1 MMLDPLLLVARVF
14 MTGLFVLHVVNAL
27 KLPAADGLLY
37 AAIAIQILGVVTVAL
52 GYKTRFAA
60 LLLASFSALS
70 LLLVHG
76 RPEGGW
82 IFITDLRKG
91 LAVIGAFVFL
101 FAYGPGTL
109 SLDARKEP
117 TRPSG
122 QEGVLAS
129 IARHDAVMGPLLLVG
144 RLLPLVIFFTAG
156 TNKILHTAVM
166 QEYMVNHNA
175 HVPTILIYPAIVVQI
190 IPPTLVVLGYKT
202 RYAAL
207 ALAGFCVIAPALFH
221 SDFGNPSEVEQ
232 FFLDFVNAGG
242 FLFMFANGP
251 GALSLDRRQLAV
263 DGQTLTVAYS
273 APKGR

>member
-1 MMLDPLLLVARVF
+1 MLLLVARVF
-14 MTGLFVLHVVNAL
+14 MTGLFVLHSVNAL
-27 KLPAADGLLY
+27 KVPAPDGLLY
-37 AAIAIQILGVVTVAL
+37 LALAIQVAGIVMVAL

-60 LLLASFSALS
+60 LLLAAFSVLS

-76 RPEGGW
+76 PPEGGW

-91 LAVIGAFVFL
+91 LAVIGAFLFL
-101 FAYGPGTL
+101 FAYGPGSL
-109 SLDARKEP
+109 SLDARQDRTGSQGKEGIL
-117 TRPSG
+117 S
-122 QEGVLAS
+122 S
-129 IARHDAVMGPLLLVG
+129 IAGNDMLMGPLLLVG

-190 IPPTLVVLGYKT
+190 IPPIMVVLGYKT

-251 GALSLDRRQLAV
+251 GALSLDRR
-263 DGQTLTVAYS
+263 
-273 APKGR
+273 R

>member
-1 MMLDPLLLVARVF
+1 MLDPLLLVARVF

-27 KLPAADGLLY
+27 KLPAPDGLLY
-37 AAIAIQILGVVTVAL
+37 AALAIQVVGIVMVAL

-91 LAVIGAFVFL
+91 LAVIGAFLFL
-101 FAYGPGTL
+101 FAYGPGSI
-109 SLDARKEP
+109 SLDARQI
-117 TRPSG
+117 RNGSG
-122 QEGVLAS
+122 QERVLAS
-129 IARHDAVMGPLLLVG
+129 IVRQDAVMGPLLLVG

-156 TNKILHTAVM
+156 TNKIVHTAVM
-166 QEYMVNHNA
+166 QQYMINHNA

-190 IPPTLVVLGYKT
+190 IPPIFVVLGYKT

-207 ALAGFCVIAPALFH
+207 ALAGFCVIAPTLFH

-251 GALSLDRRQLAV
+251 GALSLDHLLAAERSPLP
-263 DGQTLTVAYS
+263 GSPIPA
-273 APKGR
+273 RE

>member
-1 MMLDPLLLVARVF
+1 MLLDPLLLVARLF

-27 KLPAADGLLY
+27 NVPAPDGLLY
-37 AAIAIQILGVVTVAL
+37 AALAIQIVGIVMVAL

-60 LLLASFSALS
+60 LLLATFSALS

-76 RPEGGW
+76 RPDGGW
-82 IFITDLRKG
+82 IFITDFRKG
-91 LAVIGAFVFL
+91 LAVIGAFIFL
-101 FAYGPGTL
+101 FAYGPGPL
-109 SLDARKEP
+109 SLDARRNRA
-117 TRPSG
+117 RPAG
-122 QEGVLAS
+122 TEGFLSS
-129 IARHDAVMGPLLLVG
+129 IAGNDTLMGPLLLVG
-144 RLLPLVIFFTAG
+144 RFLPLVIFFTAG

-175 HVPTILIYPAIVVQI
+175 NVPTILIYPAIVTQI
-190 IPPTLVVLGYKT
+190 IPPLLVMLGYKT

-251 GALSLDRRQLAV
+251 GALSLDRRLAAHRSLASPAHQ
-263 DGQTLTVAYS
+263 GAS
-273 APKGR
+273 A